1 MKLHLIN
8 FRIYENKVFDLGSNG
23 ITLIAGKSGQG
34 KSTILLAITFA
45 LYGTGTKLQTNG
57 KKSCSVLLELDDGM
71 KIYRSKC
78 PNKVLVNDCYEN
90 ETGES
95 IIREKFG
102 NNLVSYIPQNMSES
116 FIYMTPMARL
126 LFLEKFAF
134 GDIDIVSI
142 KAKIKTLIKTFTD
155 DHNKSLG
162 SLEMLAQLLSETKKP
177 DKIEFPIPNEKPSRE
192 LIAKHKHILSEIK
205 NTKESI
211 SNNLKKLLEMRTA
224 KIQAD
229 AQINELSRHKD
240 EFTHMLDKATIKFE
254 SISVTPS
261 DIEVMVDRLKAI
273 IKYNEYIAIK
283 TQYDIDCDK
292 VGKIKAD
299 EMEKMVTDIKSL
311 NAELAGLDWTDPP
324 RNQLLDLENK
334 LALYIKHKEY
344 VLLMDR
350 YTEDSIRLKT
360 MKEEELLA
368 LTSTLQKLQLTTI
381 DGDDIEDNITNT
393 SDLIDALS
401 AKKKIEYNISNL
413 NVVTDPGDKI
423 SKIDAELVSLTD
435 RLDKQKYRKY
445 TYKCPHCSNN
455 SRMVDNKLVVCSS
468 IAEKG
473 EDEALLIS
481 EISKLKSRRT
491 KLNDEYTKYSITLQD
506 LNSQLHKQENYL
518 ADFDNSEEHNI
529 EDLQD
534 ILVQLK
540 KDQVVQNVVRRD
552 ILNIKNRIATQPYSD
567 TIVHLSREVE
577 KLGKRVE
584 NKPEMT
590 CDYNE
595 DDLRTN
601 IAITTKKIA
610 AIELVNGRY
619 IELRKKIDAI
629 QYNID
634 NSIFS
639 SSVNMLEDD
648 LRVIKIKLGKLKT
661 INSTHSEEDVRDEI
675 SIMKG
680 LLAQKELLAL
690 DIAKYKGE
698 IESIAKQLGDI
709 DITLYKN
716 VERDIADAEIL
727 IDKCKVDY
735 VAEEALVA
743 RLDEWARYA
752 VELKKWKTMKE
763 RHDKEKHDE
772 GILRKKTMRC

>member
-1 MKLHLIN
+1 
-8 FRIYENKVFDLGSNG
+8 
-23 ITLIAGKSGQG
+23 
-34 KSTILLAITFA
+34 
-45 LYGTGTKLQTNG
+45 
-57 KKSCSVLLELDDGM
+57 
-71 KIYRSKC
+71 
-78 PNKVLVNDCYEN
+78 
-90 ETGES
+90 
-95 IIREKFG
+95 
-102 NNLVSYIPQNMSES
+102 
-116 FIYMTPMARL
+116 
-126 LFLEKFAF
+126 
-134 GDIDIVSI
+134 
-142 KAKIKTLIKTFTD
+142 
-155 DHNKSLG
+155 
-162 SLEMLAQLLSETKKP
+162 
-177 DKIEFPIPNEKPSRE
+177 
-192 LIAKHKHILSEIK
+192 
-205 NTKESI
+205 
-211 SNNLKKLLEMRTA
+211 
-224 KIQAD
+224 
-229 AQINELSRHKD
+229 
-240 EFTHMLDKATIKFE
+240 
-254 SISVTPS
+254 
-261 DIEVMVDRLKAI
+261 
-273 IKYNEYIAIK
+273 
-283 TQYDIDCDK
+283 
-292 VGKIKAD
+292 
-299 EMEKMVTDIKSL
+299 
-311 NAELAGLDWTDPP
+311 
-324 RNQLLDLENK
+324 
-334 LALYIKHKEY
+334 
-344 VLLMDR
+344 
-350 YTEDSIRLKT
+350 
-360 MKEEELLA
+360 
-368 LTSTLQKLQLTTI
+368 
-381 DGDDIEDNITNT
+381 
-393 SDLIDALS
+393 
-401 AKKKIEYNISNL
+401 
-413 NVVTDPGDKI
+413 
-423 SKIDAELVSLTD
+423 
-435 RLDKQKYRKY
+435 
-445 TYKCPHCSNN
+445 
-455 SRMVDNKLVVCSS
+455 MVDNKLVVCSS

-552 ILNIKNRIATQPYSD
+552 ILNIKNRIATKPYTD

-675 SIMKG
+675 AIMKG

-763 RHDKEKHDE
+763 RHDKEKQDE
-772 GILRKKTMRC
+772 GILRKKNDALLILKNKVLETQSISISNLIDNINSHAQIFLDKFFTDNPISVKIVSFKESKTGDKPCINLEIDYRGIEHDLTMLRGRDESRYIGIHTRSCRNPQLSVDYARRKHCVA

>member
-57 KKSCSVLLELDDGM
+57 KKSCSVMLELDDGM

-126 LFLEKFAF
+126 SFLEKFAF
-134 GDIDIVSI
+134 GDIDIVSV
-142 KAKIKTLIKTFTD
+142 KTKIKTLIKTFTD
-155 DHNKSLG
+155 EHNKSLG
-162 SLEMLAQLLSETKKP
+162 SLEMLTQLLSETKKP
-177 DKIEFPIPNEKPSRE
+177 DKIEFPLPNEKPSRE
-192 LIAKHKHILSEIK
+192 LIAKHKHTLSEIR
-205 NTKESI
+205 NTKEREE
-211 SNNLKKLLEMRTA
+211 NNLKKILDLRTA

-229 AQINELSRHKD
+229 AQIKELSRHKD
-240 EFTHMLDKATIKFE
+240 EFTHMLDKASITFV
-254 SISVTPS
+254 SISVSPS
-261 DIEVMVDRLKAI
+261 EIEVMVERLKDI

-283 TQYDIDCDK
+283 TQYDIDCEK
-292 VGKIKAD
+292 VGKIKSD
-299 EMEKMVTDIKSL
+299 EMEKMVNEIKVL
-311 NAELAGLDWTDPP
+311 NIELSGLEWIDPP
-324 RNQLLDLENK
+324 RDKLLDLETK
-334 LALYIKHKEY
+334 LATYIKHKEY
-344 VLLMDR
+344 TLLMAR
-350 YTEDSIRLKT
+350 YTEDSLRLKT

-368 LTSTLQKLQLTTI
+368 LTSTLRKLQLTTI
-381 DGDDIEDNITNT
+381 DDDVEDNITNT
-393 SDLIDALS
+393 SELIDALS
-401 AKKKIEYNISNL
+401 AKKKIEYNISKL

-423 SKIDAELVSLTD
+423 STIDSELVSLTD

-481 EISKLKSRRT
+481 EISKLKSRRI

-506 LNSQLHKQENYL
+506 LNSQLLKQENYL

-529 EDLQD
+529 EDLRD
-534 ILVQLK
+534 ILAQLK
-540 KDQVVQNVVRRD
+540 KDQVEQNVVQRD

-577 KLGKRVE
+577 KLGKKVE

-595 DDLRTN
+595 DDLRAN

-610 AIELVNGRY
+610 AIEVVNGRY
-619 IELRKKIDAI
+619 TELSKKIELI

-648 LRVIKIKLGKLKT
+648 LKLIEFKLGKLKT

-675 SIMKG
+675 AIMKG

-698 IESIAKQLGDI
+698 IESINKQLGDI
-709 DITLYKN
+709 DITLYK
-716 VERDIADAEIL
+716 EI
-727 IDKCKVDY
+727 
-735 VAEEALVA
+735 
-743 RLDEWARYA
+743 
-752 VELKKWKTMKE
+752 
-763 RHDKEKHDE
+763 
-772 GILRKKTMRC
+772 